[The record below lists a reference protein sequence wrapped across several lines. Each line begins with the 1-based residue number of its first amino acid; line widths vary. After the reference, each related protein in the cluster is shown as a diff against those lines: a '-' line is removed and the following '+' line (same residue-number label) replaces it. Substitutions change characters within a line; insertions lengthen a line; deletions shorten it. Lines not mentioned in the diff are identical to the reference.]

1 MKAYNDYKI
10 ENLIGKTFK
19 EIKKER
25 EDLMVFVDTD
35 DNRYVM
41 HHDQN
46 CCEDVYIEDICGS
59 LDCLLGTPI
68 VMAEEVK
75 QSNEP
80 IEGQSIDEYDSF
92 TWTFYKFATPK
103 GYVTIRWFGGSNG
116 YYSEEAELSIIDD
129 VVDMDIITSNFDSR
143 EKEGYKTS
151 LINANREYIN
161 QNPEAKLIVKDNNK
175 IECVTVGTFEK
186 PYSSKHITI
195 ILNEEGKKIIN
206 DENKNDYR
214 IFIVYESSKVINMA
228 VVKCN
233 L

>member
-1 MKAYNDYKI
+1 MKVYNDYKI

-25 EDLMVFVDTD
+25 EDLIVFVDTD

-41 HHDQN
+41 HHDQE

-59 LDCLLGTPI
+59 LDYLLGTPI

-80 IEGQSIDEYDSF
+80 IEGQALDEYISF
-92 TWTFYKFATPK
+92 TWTFYKFATAK
-103 GYVTIRWFGGSNG
+103 GYVTIRWFGESNG
-116 YYSEEAELSIIDD
+116 YYSEEADLSIIDD
-129 VVDMDIITSNFDSR
+129 VVDIDTIIADFG
-143 EKEGYKTS
+143 EKEAYEMS
-151 LINANREYIN
+151 LINTNREYIN
-161 QNPEAKLIVKDNNK
+161 HNPEAKLIVKDNNK

-186 PYSSKHITI
+186 PYSSKHMKI
-195 ILNEEGKKIIN
+195 ILNKEGKKIIN

-214 IFIVYESSKVINMA
+214 IFIVYESFKVINMV
-228 VVKCN
+228 VVKSRFK
-233 L
+233 